1 MTILDQINQ
10 YKKKEVEA
18 KKNTL
23 PIKVLE
29 QSNHFGRKPLSLVAS
44 LQKKEIGIIAEHK
57 RKSPSK
63 SVINDKVALPEVVKV
78 YQNAGASGISILTD
92 TFYFGGSLADLALAR
107 AMVPLPI
114 LRKDFIIDP
123 YQIIEAKAFGAD
135 VILLI
140 AASLSQTEIK
150 EFSALAQSIGL
161 EVLVEIHAELELK
174 KAIHPTVN
182 LIGVNN
188 RNLKTFE
195 VSIEKSIQL
204 SEKIPAE
211 FVKISESG
219 IGTIESIT
227 TLQKYGFKGFLMGEH
242 FMKSMQPGAMAQQFI
257 QQLT

>member
-18 KKNTL
+18 KKY
-23 PIKVLE
+23 PPY
-29 QSNHFGRKPLSLVAS
+29 QGFGTKQPFWKKTTFTGSLAS
-44 LQKKEIGIIAEHK
+44 KKEIGIIAEHK